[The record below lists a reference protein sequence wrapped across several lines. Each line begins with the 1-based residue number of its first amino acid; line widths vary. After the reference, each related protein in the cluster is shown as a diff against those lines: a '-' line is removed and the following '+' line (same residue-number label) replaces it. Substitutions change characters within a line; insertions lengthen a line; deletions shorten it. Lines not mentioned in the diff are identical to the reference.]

1 MKLSALGIINALG
14 SSKNQ
19 VFKNACLGSQHGLKR
34 TEDIVPE
41 KKIYCGLVLEE
52 LPTIRDPI
60 YDFRTNQLLL
70 HAFTQIESEWI
81 KLTEKYFASRIGIV
95 LGTNNAGLEKFYL
108 YTKPYFQYGLLSN
121 DLKIKWLEEG
131 AIAEF
136 LQDITKAKGPFYV
149 VSTACSSSAKVF
161 STARNLINSDVCDAV
176 LVGGADDLCVMTV
189 RGFDALG
196 AYSSGISNPSSENR
210 DGINIGEGAA
220 LFIMEKDCD
229 EIQILGIGESSDA
242 YHITSPDPA
251 GTGVKKSMVS
261 ALEDALLIAEDI
273 SYINLHGTGTFQND
287 LMENKA
293 VAEIFGN
300 KVICASTKALTGHLL
315 GAAGVTEIA
324 LCWLMMSEEFNKN
337 HVVIP
342 HIYDGNDIENP
353 LNFARLNHYKKVKCC
368 LSNSFAFGG
377 NNASV
382 IVGKRDV

>member
-14 SSKNQ
+14 SSKNE
-19 VFKNACLGSQHGLKR
+19 VFKNACLGSQHGLKIA
-34 TEDIVPE
+34 EDIIPE
-41 KKIYCGLVLEE
+41 KKIYCGFVLEE
-52 LPTIRDPI
+52 LPAIQDQI

-70 HAFTQIESEWI
+70 HTFTQIESEWI
-81 KLTEKYFASRIGIV
+81 KLTAKYFSSRIGIV
-95 LGTNNAGLEKFYL
+95 LGTNNTGLEKFYL
-108 YTKPYFQYGLLSN
+108 YTKPYFQCGQINN

-136 LQDITKAKGPFYV
+136 LRDVTKSKGPFYV
-149 VSTACSSSAKVF
+149 ISTACSSSAKIF

-196 AYSSGISNPSSENR
+196 AYSSGISNPSSKNR

-220 LFIMEKDCD
+220 LFIMEKGHDGI
-229 EIQILGIGESSDA
+229 EIFGIGESSDA
-242 YHITSPDPA
+242 YHITSPDPT

-261 ALEDALLIAEDI
+261 ALEDASLVPTDI

-287 LMENKA
+287 LMENKI
-293 VAEIFGN
+293 VSEIFGN
-300 KVICASTKALTGHLL
+300 NVICASTKALTGHLL
-315 GAAGVTEIA
+315 GTAGVTEIA

-337 HVVIP
+337 HAIIP
-342 HIYDGNDIENP
+342 HIYDGNDIEDP
-353 LNFARLNHYKKVKCC
+353 LNFAKLNHYKKIQYC

-377 NNASV
+377 NNVSV